1 MTDEEKKRHERI
13 QDGIRNTASLFDQKK
28 PERIRN
34 TASLFDQKKP
44 ERTPEIVENSKSKNQ
59 HSYYMMSDLS
69 KRLDAIIKEH
79 DAAFAEAFREPTTH
93 PTAKYAKSLGLY
105 FNEICHITQVLIDKT
120 APRS

>member
-1 MTDEEKKRHERI
+1 MKILMVRIFMKSNPMTDEDKKRHDRL

-28 PERIRN
+28 P
-34 TASLFDQKKP
+34 T
-44 ERTPEIVENSKSKNQ
+44 RTPEIVENSKSKNQ

-105 FNEICHITQVLIDKT
+105 FNEICHINKVLIDKT
-120 APRS
+120 TPRS